1 MNNFI
6 FENIFLKNLYIVTSL
21 KSLSLFV
28 KDSIVKSLKKKTWK
42 NFPYKIFQSQ
52 FGKKQHIQNFE
63 TFFKINLWIW
73 SICISI
79 DVSFVPEL
87 KYGFK
92 CHFGQIVLSQFPI
105 MCIFWTIYDIYYEIV
120 RKIHII
126 GHWERTI
133 CPKWH
138 LKPYLSSGT
147 KDTSIEIHIDHI
159 HRLFLKNVSKFY
171 ICQFFVKLALKCL
184 VWEFFSCISF

>member
-1 MNNFI
+1 MKNVI
-6 FENIFLKNLYIVTSL
+6 FENIFFKILFIETSL

-42 NFPYKIFQSQ
+42 NFQYQKFQSQ
-52 FGKKQHIQNFE
+52 FGKNQHIQNFE
-63 TFFKINLWIW
+63 TFFRNILWIW
-73 SICISI
+73 STCISF
-79 DVSFVPEL
+79 DASFVPEL

-92 CHFGQIVLSQFPI
+92 CHFGQIVLSQCQT

-126 GHWERTI
+126 GHCERTI

-147 KDTSIEIHIDHI
+147 KDTSIEIHVDHI
-159 HRLFLKNVSKFY
+159 HRLFLKNVSKFC
-171 ICQFFVKLALKCL
+171 ICRF
-184 VWEFFSCISF
+184 